1 MMDGY
6 LRQTRAHSKDG
17 VCALENKR
25 NLVKKSAHVNFSRHD
40 LIITCD
46 KVPDGTLSTS
56 VSPSH
61 VAHTQSK
68 SSSSLLGYLL
78 PLRSRKQTKIH
89 SKIVMSSQGRRSSFP
104 SRKKSD
110 ASKIPALKGLQK
122 KSVSKS
128 PSLPKKHPLTPSQ
141 DAVSAATTKP
151 RSGSN
156 LGIPY
161 TEDQQMLRSST
172 EDLDSVEVSS
182 RENGSS
188 GEGGLDEMDG
198 PTPTDS
204 HSHDPL
210 RTKTAIEQTQSKI
223 RRCMEMIKAEQAAKE
238 ENVNEY
244 LKLAASTGADKQQLQ
259 RIKTMFEKKN
269 QKSTQQISSLQKK
282 LENYHKRLSDLET
295 YGVSGHKQAREVLRD
310 MGQGLKP
317 SLWRSVWKRYGS
329 RPSGG
334 VGANIVDG
342 ITGFSGG
349 VVDNIKGAKDTIVSK
364 PKEFAH
370 LIKNKFGSAGDIS
383 ELSATEILDDVPS
396 SEGEKAH
403 GSTLPARYC
412 RSKSH
417 PRHVTSSLVRVA
429 TSPGM
434 IAVAHQSQAHI
445 FKYGSDDDNSSITS
459 GSGFGAHSSPP
470 SVSQNTSQQLPI
482 LTQASLDPIVMEM
495 KELRDSNSHM
505 QETLQSLIKELDVY
519 RVATQSDLSLV
530 KTYLEEERYR
540 VERLEEQINDMTE
553 LHQNEVTNLRQD
565 ISSMEEKIEYRLD
578 ERTGDLH
585 ESLENCQTR
594 VSKMELQQQQQ
605 QIISMEMVD
614 NVTFRTLLTKLINVV
629 LALLAVVLVFV
640 STAANLVAPFLTTRA
655 RILSTVVL
663 IFALV
668 LVGQNWGTISTT
680 VLNIWNYIVELLPRR

>member
-1 MMDGY
+1 MGLFVKFKTKTKHNMRPI
-6 LRQTRAHSKDG
+6 LESTSSSQDG

-383 ELSATEILDDVPS
+383 ELKILDDVPS

-403 GSTLPARYC
+403 GSTLPA
-412 RSKSH
+412 S
-417 PRHVTSSLVRVA
+417 
-429 TSPGM
+429 
-434 IAVAHQSQAHI
+434 

>member
-1 MMDGY
+1 MGVFVKFNTNTKYNMRPTLENSSSSQDGIC
-6 LRQTRAHSKDG
+6 S
-17 VCALENKR
+17 VENKR
-25 NLVKKSAHVNFSRHD
+25 NLLKKAAHVNFSRHD

-46 KVPDGTLSTS
+46 KVPDGTLSDRVS
-56 VSPSH
+56 SSPSN
-61 VAHTQSK
+61 VTNTQSK

-78 PLRSRKQTKIH
+78 PLRSRSRKQAKIQT
-89 SKIVMSSQGRRSSFP
+89 KIVMSSQGRRSSFP

-110 ASKIPALKGLQK
+110 ATKIPALKGLQK
-122 KSVSKS
+122 KGISKS
-128 PSLPKKHPLTPSQ
+128 PSLPKKHPVTPSQ
-141 DAVSAATTKP
+141 DAVSAATPKP

-156 LGIPY
+156 LGVPY
-161 TEDQQMLRSST
+161 TDDQQQMLRSST

-188 GEGGLDEMDG
+188 GEGGMDEMDG

-223 RRCMEMIKAEQAAKE
+223 RRTMEMIKAEQAAKE

-269 QKSTQQISSLQKK
+269 QKSTQTISHLQKK

-317 SLWRSVWKRYGS
+317 LLWRSVWKKYGS
-329 RPSGG
+329 RS
-334 VGANIVDG
+334 
-342 ITGFSGG
+342 SWG

-383 ELSATEILDDVPS
+383 ELKIMDEVPS
-396 SEGEKAH
+396 SEGEKIH
-403 GSTLPARYC
+403 GSTLPARC
-412 RSKSH
+412 PEQFFNPIR
-417 PRHVTSSLVRVA
+417 
-429 TSPGM
+429 
-434 IAVAHQSQAHI
+434 

-482 LTQASLDPIVMEM
+482 LTQASLDPVVMEM
-495 KELRDSNSHM
+495 KELRDSNVQM
-505 QETLQSLIKELDVY
+505 QETIQSLIKELDVY
-519 RVATQSDLSLV
+519 RVATQSDLSIV
-530 KTYLEEERYR
+530 KTFLEEERYR

-680 VLNIWNYIVELLPRR
+680 VCNIWNYIVELLPRR

>member
-1 MMDGY
+1 
-6 LRQTRAHSKDG
+6 
-17 VCALENKR
+17 
-25 NLVKKSAHVNFSRHD
+25 
-40 LIITCD
+40 
-46 KVPDGTLSTS
+46 
-56 VSPSH
+56 
-61 VAHTQSK
+61 
-68 SSSSLLGYLL
+68 
-78 PLRSRKQTKIH
+78 
-89 SKIVMSSQGRRSSFP
+89 
-104 SRKKSD
+104 
-110 ASKIPALKGLQK
+110 
-122 KSVSKS
+122 
-128 PSLPKKHPLTPSQ
+128 
-141 DAVSAATTKP
+141 
-151 RSGSN
+151 
-156 LGIPY
+156 
-161 TEDQQMLRSST
+161 MLRSST

-310 MGQGLKP
+310 MGQGLK
-317 SLWRSVWKRYGS
+317 
-329 RPSGG
+329 
-334 VGANIVDG
+334 
-342 ITGFSGG
+342 G

-403 GSTLPARYC
+403 GSTLPARC
-412 RSKSH
+412 PEQFFNPIR
-417 PRHVTSSLVRVA
+417 
-429 TSPGM
+429 
-434 IAVAHQSQAHI
+434 

>member
-1 MMDGY
+1 MGLFVKFKTKTKHNMRPI
-6 LRQTRAHSKDG
+6 LESTSSSQDG

-310 MGQGLKP
+310 MGQGLK
-317 SLWRSVWKRYGS
+317 
-329 RPSGG
+329 G

-383 ELSATEILDDVPS
+383 ELKILDDVPS

-403 GSTLPARYC
+403 GSTLPA
-412 RSKSH
+412 S
-417 PRHVTSSLVRVA
+417 
-429 TSPGM
+429 
-434 IAVAHQSQAHI
+434 

>member
-1 MMDGY
+1 MGVFVKFNTNTKYNMRPTLENSSSSQDGIC
-6 LRQTRAHSKDG
+6 S
-17 VCALENKR
+17 VENKR
-25 NLVKKSAHVNFSRHD
+25 NLLKKAAHVNFSRHD

-46 KVPDGTLSTS
+46 KVPDGTLSDRVS
-56 VSPSH
+56 SSPSN
-61 VAHTQSK
+61 VTNTQSK

-78 PLRSRKQTKIH
+78 PLRSRSRKQAKIQT
-89 SKIVMSSQGRRSSFP
+89 KIVMSSQGRRSSFP

-110 ASKIPALKGLQK
+110 ATKIPALKGLQK
-122 KSVSKS
+122 KGISKS
-128 PSLPKKHPLTPSQ
+128 PSLPKKHPVTPSQ
-141 DAVSAATTKP
+141 DAVSAATPKP

-156 LGIPY
+156 LGVPY
-161 TEDQQMLRSST
+161 TDDQQQMLRSST

-188 GEGGLDEMDG
+188 GEGGMDEMDG

-223 RRCMEMIKAEQAAKE
+223 RRTMEMIKAEQAAKE

-269 QKSTQQISSLQKK
+269 QKSTQTISHLQKK

-317 SLWRSVWKRYGS
+317 LLWRSVWKKYGS
-329 RPSGG
+329 RS
-334 VGANIVDG
+334 
-342 ITGFSGG
+342 SWG

-383 ELSATEILDDVPS
+383 ELKIMDEVPS
-396 SEGEKAH
+396 SEGEKIH

-412 RSKSH
+412 RSKSQ
-417 PRHVTSSLVRVA
+417 PRHATSSLIRVA

-434 IAVAHQSQAHI
+434 IAVANHSQAHI

-482 LTQASLDPIVMEM
+482 LTQASLDPVVMEM
-495 KELRDSNSHM
+495 KELRDSNVQM
-505 QETLQSLIKELDVY
+505 QETIQSLIKELDVY
-519 RVATQSDLSLV
+519 RVATQSDLSIV
-530 KTYLEEERYR
+530 KTFLEEERYR

-680 VLNIWNYIVELLPRR
+680 VCNIWNYIVELLPRR

>member
-1 MMDGY
+1 MGLFVKFKTKTKHNMRPI
-6 LRQTRAHSKDG
+6 LESTSSSQDG

-310 MGQGLKP
+310 MGQGLK
-317 SLWRSVWKRYGS
+317 
-329 RPSGG
+329 
-334 VGANIVDG
+334 
-342 ITGFSGG
+342 G

>member
-1 MMDGY
+1 MGLFVKFKTKTKHNMRPI
-6 LRQTRAHSKDG
+6 LESTSSSQDG

-310 MGQGLKP
+310 MGQGLK
-317 SLWRSVWKRYGS
+317 
-329 RPSGG
+329 
-334 VGANIVDG
+334 
-342 ITGFSGG
+342 G

-383 ELSATEILDDVPS
+383 ELKILDDVPS

>member
-1 MMDGY
+1 
-6 LRQTRAHSKDG
+6 
-17 VCALENKR
+17 
-25 NLVKKSAHVNFSRHD
+25 
-40 LIITCD
+40 
-46 KVPDGTLSTS
+46 
-56 VSPSH
+56 
-61 VAHTQSK
+61 
-68 SSSSLLGYLL
+68 
-78 PLRSRKQTKIH
+78 
-89 SKIVMSSQGRRSSFP
+89 
-104 SRKKSD
+104 
-110 ASKIPALKGLQK
+110 
-122 KSVSKS
+122 
-128 PSLPKKHPLTPSQ
+128 
-141 DAVSAATTKP
+141 
-151 RSGSN
+151 
-156 LGIPY
+156 
-161 TEDQQMLRSST
+161 MLRSST

-310 MGQGLKP
+310 MGQGLK
-317 SLWRSVWKRYGS
+317 
-329 RPSGG
+329 G

-403 GSTLPARYC
+403 GSTLPA
-412 RSKSH
+412 S
-417 PRHVTSSLVRVA
+417 
-429 TSPGM
+429 
-434 IAVAHQSQAHI
+434 

>member
-1 MMDGY
+1 MGLFIKKVKTKPDMRPILESSSSSQDGI
-6 LRQTRAHSKDG
+6 
-17 VCALENKR
+17 CAVENKR
-25 NLVKKSAHVNFSRHD
+25 NLVKKTAHVNFSRHD

-46 KVPDGTLSTS
+46 KVPDGTLPDP
-56 VSPSH
+56 VNSPSN
-61 VAHTQSK
+61 VTKVESK
-68 SSSSLLGYLL
+68 SNSSLLGLLL
-78 PLRSRKQTKIH
+78 PLRSRSRKHTKIQT
-89 SKIVMSSQGRRSSFP
+89 KIVMSSQGRRSSFP
-104 SRKKSD
+104 YRKKSD

-122 KSVSKS
+122 KGVSKS
-128 PSLPKKHPLTPSQ
+128 PSLPKKHPVTPSQ
-141 DAVSAATTKP
+141 EAMSAATTKP
-151 RSGSN
+151 RAGSN
-156 LGIPY
+156 LGVPY
-161 TEDQQMLRSST
+161 TDDQQQMLRSST

-188 GEGGLDEMDG
+188 GEGGMDEMDG
-198 PTPTDS
+198 PTPTDT
-204 HSHDPL
+204 HTHDPL
-210 RTKTAIEQTQSKI
+210 RTKTAIEQTQAKI
-223 RRCMEMIKAEQAAKE
+223 RRTMEMIKAEQAAKE

-269 QKSTQQISSLQKK
+269 QKSTQTISHLQKK
-282 LENYHKRLSDLET
+282 LENYHKRLSDIET

-310 MGQGLKP
+310 MGQGLK
-317 SLWRSVWKRYGS
+317 
-329 RPSGG
+329 
-334 VGANIVDG
+334 
-342 ITGFSGG
+342 G

-383 ELSATEILDDVPS
+383 ELKIMDEVPS
-396 SEGEKAH
+396 SEGEKSH
-403 GSTLPARYC
+403 GSTLPARC
-412 RSKSH
+412 PEQFFNPIPIR
-417 PRHVTSSLVRVA
+417 
-429 TSPGM
+429 
-434 IAVAHQSQAHI
+434 

-482 LTQASLDPIVMEM
+482 LTQASLDPFVT
-495 KELRDSNSHM
+495 ELKGLHDSNALLH
-505 QETLQSLIKELDVY
+505 ETLHCLIKDFKVY
-519 RVATQSDLSLV
+519 RVDTQSDLTMV

-540 VERLEEQINDMTE
+540 SERLEEQMNDMTE

-605 QIISMEMVD
+605 QLISMEMVD
-614 NVTFRTLLTKLINVV
+614 NVTFRTLLTKLINVL

-640 STAANLVAPFLTTRA
+640 STGAHLVAPFLTTRA

-668 LVGQNWGTISTT
+668 LVGQNWGMISTT
-680 VLNIWNYIVELLPRR
+680 IYNIWNYIVELLPRR

>member
-1 MMDGY
+1 MGLFVKFKTKTKHNMRPI
-6 LRQTRAHSKDG
+6 LESTSSSQDG

-383 ELSATEILDDVPS
+383 ELKILDDVPS

-403 GSTLPARYC
+403 GSTLPARC
-412 RSKSH
+412 PEQFFNPIR
-417 PRHVTSSLVRVA
+417 
-429 TSPGM
+429 
-434 IAVAHQSQAHI
+434 

>member
-1 MMDGY
+1 M
-6 LRQTRAHSKDG
+6 
-17 VCALENKR
+17 
-25 NLVKKSAHVNFSRHD
+25 
-40 LIITCD
+40 
-46 KVPDGTLSTS
+46 
-56 VSPSH
+56 
-61 VAHTQSK
+61 
-68 SSSSLLGYLL
+68 
-78 PLRSRKQTKIH
+78 
-89 SKIVMSSQGRRSSFP
+89 
-104 SRKKSD
+104 KKSD

-122 KSVSKS
+122 KGTSKS
-128 PSLPKKHPLTPSQ
+128 PSMPKKHPLTPSQ
-141 DAVSAATTKP
+141 EAVSAATTKP
-151 RSGSN
+151 RAGSN
-156 LGIPY
+156 LGVPY
-161 TEDQQMLRSST
+161 SDDQQQMLRSST

-198 PTPTDS
+198 PTPTDT
-204 HSHDPL
+204 HTHDPL
-210 RTKTAIEQTQSKI
+210 RTKTAIEQTQAKI
-223 RRCMEMIKAEQAAKE
+223 RRTMEMIKAEQAAKE

-244 LKLAASTGADKQQLQ
+244 LKLAASTSADKQQLQ

-269 QKSTQQISSLQKK
+269 QKSTQTISHLQKK
-282 LENYHKRLSDLET
+282 LENYHKRLSDIET

-310 MGQGLKP
+310 MGQGLK
-317 SLWRSVWKRYGS
+317 
-329 RPSGG
+329 G

-383 ELSATEILDDVPS
+383 ELKIMDEVPS
-396 SEGEKAH
+396 TEGEKTH
-403 GSTLPARYC
+403 GSTLPA
-412 RSKSH
+412 S
-417 PRHVTSSLVRVA
+417 
-429 TSPGM
+429 
-434 IAVAHQSQAHI
+434 

-482 LTQASLDPIVMEM
+482 LTQASLDPVVMEM
-495 KELRDSNSHM
+495 KELRDSNAQM
-505 QETLQSLIKELDVY
+505 QETIQCLLKEFEMY
-519 RVATQSDLSLV
+519 RVTTQSDLSLV
-530 KTYLEEERYR
+530 KTFLEEERYR

-680 VLNIWNYIVELLPRR
+680 VCNIWNYVVDLLPRR

>member
-1 MMDGY
+1 MGLFVKFKTKTKHNMRPI
-6 LRQTRAHSKDG
+6 LESTSSSQDG

-403 GSTLPARYC
+403 GSTLPA
-412 RSKSH
+412 S
-417 PRHVTSSLVRVA
+417 
-429 TSPGM
+429 
-434 IAVAHQSQAHI
+434 